1 MNFIQRIFEPQMVA
15 GYLSAMSDFSHEF
28 MGGDFN
34 KVELFSGEKLVVYE
48 DPGTKLKIA
57 ALTNSLDNTTLLRK
71 LIITIL
77 HKFEE
82 LNIGHTK
89 NGSFN
94 FVVKEHARELE
105 TFIRNL
111 LKKNTARRD
120 KKISFVSFL
129 IASLTLISFLIF
141 TSEFFVM
148 LISLS
153 LNALQTVF
161 LMVPLNFNPFDP
173 INANYTLSI
182 LVLMI
187 GVFMLLQVYINVG
200 LIASAYFYGYLVGS
214 RKNPVKRGSL
224 LILVELPTVCIM
236 LYVIR
241 NVYIVV
247 FFLISFSLFVF
258 LPILCASYC
267 YYLGGMAR
275 EKRRLQD
282 IPEGRKFR
290 KIVAAPDNF

>member
-15 GYLSAMSDFSHEF
+15 GYLSAMSDFSSEF

-34 KVELFSGEKLVVYE
+34 KVDLFGGEKLVVYE

-82 LNIGHTK
+82 LNIGNSK
-89 NGSFN
+89 NGNFN
-94 FVVKEHARELE
+94 LVIKEHARELE

-111 LKKNTARRD
+111 LKKNTAKRD
-120 KKISFVSFL
+120 SKASFFSFVIASAILVSFL
-129 IASLTLISFLIF
+129 VF

-153 LNALQTVF
+153 FNALQTVF
-161 LMVPLNFNPFDP
+161 LMVPPNFNPFDP
-173 INANYTLSI
+173 IYARYTLFL
-182 LVLMI
+182 LVSMI
-187 GVFMLLQVYINVG
+187 GIFMLLQVYINGG
-200 LIASAYFYGYLVGS
+200 LIASGFVYGYLVGS
-214 RKNPVKRGSL
+214 RKKPIKRGIL
-224 LILVELPTVCIM
+224 LILVEIPAACITIYVVRN
-236 LYVIR
+236 LYV
-241 NVYIVV
+241 VL
-247 FFLISFSLFVF
+247 FFLISLQLFIF

-267 YYLGGMAR
+267 YYLGGILR

-282 IPEGRKFR
+282 ITEGQKYRNILPE
-290 KIVAAPDNF
+290 PDNF